1 MQFKNNTKQRNTS
14 IQGLRSF
21 KDTLPKNLKKIINK
35 KGHIYSETLSNWKY
49 LVGNELFKVCFPK
62 TFKNSNRFG
71 VSTLVVMVKRGH
83 EVDVEYSK
91 KNILDK
97 MNNFF
102 GYDVV
107 EKLKF
112 ISFDDEQKTNSS
124 NETKSNN
131 VAISKYRDK
140 IIILGSFSNLNA
152 EEIKR
157 ITVGNK
163 DAKITIIA
171 FESLTCSH
179 CANFHKNVYPELKKE
194 YLDTGLAKIE
204 FRHFPL
210 DIAAFNASK
219 VAQCNNDGNS
229 DILESLYANQQKWV
243 KGSSV
248 EEANKNLQIFLKN
261 EGFSID
267 FESCVNNKN
276 IEDFV
281 LNDRIEGAKNFK
293 ISSTPTIIINNKKF
307 EKKLNYKNLKK
318 ALEKM
323 I

>member
-35 KGHIYSETLSNWKY
+35 KGHVYSETLSNWKY

-71 VSTLVVMVKRGH
+71 VSTLIVMVKRGH

-131 VAISKYRDK
+131 VAISRYRDK
-140 IIILGSFSNLNA
+140 IKDVRN
-152 EEIKR
+152 EKIK
-157 ITVGNK
+157 K
-163 DAKITIIA
+163 
-171 FESLTCSH
+171 SLTELT
-179 CANFHKNVYPELKKE
+179 KVYKE
-194 YLDTGLAKIE
+194 K
-204 FRHFPL
+204 
-210 DIAAFNASK
+210 
-219 VAQCNNDGNS
+219 
-229 DILESLYANQQKWV
+229 
-243 KGSSV
+243 
-248 EEANKNLQIFLKN
+248 
-261 EGFSID
+261 
-267 FESCVNNKN
+267 
-276 IEDFV
+276 
-281 LNDRIEGAKNFK
+281 
-293 ISSTPTIIINNKKF
+293 
-307 EKKLNYKNLKK
+307 
-318 ALEKM
+318 
-323 I
+323 

>member
-112 ISFDDEQKTNSS
+112 ISFDDEQKTSSS
-124 NETKSNN
+124 NEINSNN

-140 IIILGSFSNLNA
+140 IKDVRN
-152 EEIKR
+152 EKIK
-157 ITVGNK
+157 K
-163 DAKITIIA
+163 
-171 FESLTCSH
+171 SLTELT
-179 CANFHKNVYPELKKE
+179 KVYKE
-194 YLDTGLAKIE
+194 K
-204 FRHFPL
+204 
-210 DIAAFNASK
+210 
-219 VAQCNNDGNS
+219 
-229 DILESLYANQQKWV
+229 
-243 KGSSV
+243 
-248 EEANKNLQIFLKN
+248 
-261 EGFSID
+261 
-267 FESCVNNKN
+267 
-276 IEDFV
+276 
-281 LNDRIEGAKNFK
+281 
-293 ISSTPTIIINNKKF
+293 
-307 EKKLNYKNLKK
+307 
-318 ALEKM
+318 
-323 I
+323 